1 MGYRIR
7 EIPIAEE
14 KNFILQLY
22 AAVLSKL
29 ANQILLIIGK
39 QKSTVLC
46 VSKTISHYLEQKRS
60 SAVRHLGRSLP

>member
-7 EIPIAEE
+7 ETPIAEE
-14 KNFILQLY
+14 KNFTLQLY

-29 ANQILLIIGK
+29 ASQILLIIGK

-46 VSKTISHYLEQKRS
+46 VSKTITQ
-60 SAVRHLGRSLP
+60 SLFRAKKIQCC